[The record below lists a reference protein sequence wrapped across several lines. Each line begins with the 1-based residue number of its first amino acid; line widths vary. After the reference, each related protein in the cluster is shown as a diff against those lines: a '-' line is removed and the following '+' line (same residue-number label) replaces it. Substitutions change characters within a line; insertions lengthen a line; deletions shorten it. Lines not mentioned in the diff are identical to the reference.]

1 VDRPTRHEQAIAIL
15 KLRGHRLASEIL
27 GRRATNAA
35 DFSEAFNVERIDL
48 IAAIPDEEAL
58 LRLGRNIVGPRDGL
72 YILLADGT
80 YRVYTQEK
88 GEAREEIRGEFDAA
102 RDAAIDALLQ
112 LGGLPYV
119 PAGSKRSGSR

>member
-1 VDRPTRHEQAIAIL
+1 MDRPTRHEQAVAIL

-27 GRRATNAA
+27 GRRATNAS
-35 DFSEAFNVERIDL
+35 DFAEAFNVEQIDL
-48 IAAIPDEEAL
+48 IAAIPDAEAL

-72 YILLADGT
+72 YILSEGGA
-80 YRVYTQEK
+80 YRVYTQEQ
-88 GEAREEIRGEFDAA
+88 GEAGEEVRGDFDIARGAA
-102 RDAAIDALLQ
+102 VDALIQ

>member
-1 VDRPTRHEQAIAIL
+1 MDRPTRHEQAIAIL

-35 DFSEAFNVERIDL
+35 DFSAAFNVEHIDL
-48 IAAIPDEEAL
+48 IAAIPDEEGL
-58 LRLGRNIVGPRDGL
+58 LALGRNIVGPRDGL
-72 YILLADGT
+72 YILRDDGT

-88 GEAREEIRGEFDAA
+88 GEARAEIRGDFDAA
-102 RDAAIDALLQ
+102 REAAVDALIQ